1 VIGTRVLVIDDDAD
15 ERTLLKS
22 LYGRSDAEVIEAT
35 SGIEGLKALYRARP
49 DLVVL
54 DDETPDLD
62 GWQMVERIRQ
72 LTDVP
77 LLMLSVSDI
86 DREKVRALRAGA
98 DDYVTKPFG
107 REELLARSEALLRRR
122 RTNDDAPRRYADS
135 LVQVDFAAAEAR
147 VGDQPLQLS
156 PLEFRLL
163 TAFVRNTNNVLSQ
176 DDLLDLAWGDRT
188 LARERVKIYVGYLR
202 SKLRAAGVSDSA
214 IETVRGFGYRYRP
227 PEQPGGGWA

>member
-1 VIGTRVLVIDDDAD
+1 MIGTRVLVIDDDAD
-15 ERTLLKS
+15 ERTVLRK
-22 LYGRSDAEVIEAT
+22 LYGRTDAEVIEAS

-54 DDETPDLD
+54 DDEMPDLD

-77 LLMLSVSDI
+77 LLMLSMSDI
-86 DREKVRALRAGA
+86 ELEKVRALRAGA

-122 RTNDDAPRRYADS
+122 RSGDAAPRRYADL
-135 LVQVDFAAAEAR
+135 LVEVDFAAAEAR
-147 VGDQPLQLS
+147 VGERALQLS

-163 TAFVRNTNNVLSQ
+163 TAFVRNPNQVLSQ

-202 SKLRAAGVSDSA
+202 SKLRDAGGTGAA

-227 PEQPGGGWA
+227 PL

>member
-1 VIGTRVLVIDDDAD
+1 MLVIDNDAE
-15 ERTLLKS
+15 ERTLLRS
-22 LYGRSDAEVIEAT
+22 LYGRSAAEVIEAPN
-35 SGIEGLKALYRARP
+35 GIEGLKALYRARP

-54 DDETPDLD
+54 DDEMPDLN

-77 LLMLSVSDI
+77 LLMISMSDHE
-86 DREKVRALRAGA
+86 REKVRALRAGA

-122 RTNDDAPRRYADS
+122 RTDNGAVRRYSDAH
-135 LVQVDFAAAEAR
+135 VQVDFAAAEAR
-147 VGDQPLQLS
+147 AGDQRLHLS

-163 TAFVRNTNNVLSQ
+163 AAFVRNPNQVLSQ
-176 DDLLDLAWGDRT
+176 DDLLEMAWGDRT
-188 LARERVKIYVGYLR
+188 LAPERVKIYVGYLR
-202 SKLRAAGVSDSA
+202 AKLRAAGASDAA

-227 PEQPGGGWA
+227 PE

>member
-1 VIGTRVLVIDDDAD
+1 VNGTRVLVIDDDAE
-15 ERTLLKS
+15 ERTLLRS
-22 LYGRSDAEVIEAT
+22 LYGRSEAEVIEAPN
-35 SGIEGLKALYRARP
+35 GIEGLKALYRARP

-54 DDETPDLD
+54 DDEMPDLD

-77 LLMLSVSDI
+77 LLMISMSDRE
-86 DREKVRALRAGA
+86 REKVRALRAGA

-122 RTNDDAPRRYADS
+122 RNDHGTVRRYSDGH
-135 LVQVDFAAAEAR
+135 VEVDFAAAEAR
-147 VGDQPLQLS
+147 AGGERLHLS

-163 TAFVRNTNNVLSQ
+163 AAFVRNPGQVLSQ
-176 DDLLDLAWGDRT
+176 EALLDMAWGDRT
-188 LARERVKIYVGYLR
+188 LAPERVKIYVGYLR
-202 SKLRAAGVSDSA
+202 AKLRAAGASDAA

-227 PEQPGGGWA
+227 PE

>member
-1 VIGTRVLVIDDDAD
+1 VIGTRVLLIDDDAD
-15 ERTLLKS
+15 ERTLLRS

-35 SGIEGLKALYRARP
+35 SGVEGLKALYRSRP

-54 DDETPDLD
+54 DDGMPDLD
-62 GWQMVERIRQ
+62 GWEMVERIRQ

-77 LLMLSVSDI
+77 LLMLGVSDVE
-86 DREKVRALRAGA
+86 REKVRALRAGA
-98 DDYVTKPFG
+98 DDYVIKPFG

-122 RTNDDAPRRYADS
+122 RPHDGAPRRYADS
-135 LVQVDFAAAEAR
+135 LVEVDFAAAEAR
-147 VGDQPLQLS
+147 AGDRLLHLS

-163 TAFVRNTNNVLSQ
+163 AAFVRNPNHVLSH
-176 DDLLDLAWGDRT
+176 DDLLDMAWGDRT

-202 SKLRAAGVSDSA
+202 SKLRAADGADAA

-227 PEQPGGGWA
+227 PA

>member
-1 VIGTRVLVIDDDAD
+1 VLGARVLVIDDDAD
-15 ERTLLKS
+15 ERTLLRA
-22 LYGRSDAEVIEAT
+22 LYGRSDAEVFEAA

-49 DLVVL
+49 DLVIL
-54 DDETPDLD
+54 DDEMPDLD

-77 LLMLSVSDI
+77 LLMLGVADVE
-86 DREKVRALRAGA
+86 REKVRALRAGA
-98 DDYVTKPFG
+98 DDYVIKPFG

-122 RTNDDAPRRYADS
+122 RANDDAPRRYADG

-147 VGDQPLQLS
+147 VRDRPLHLS

-163 TAFVRNTNNVLSQ
+163 TAFVRNAGHVLSQ
-176 DDLLDLAWGDRT
+176 DDLLDMAWGDRT
-188 LARERVKIYVGYLR
+188 LARDRVKIYVGYLR
-202 SKLRAAGVSDSA
+202 SKLRAAGGSDAA

-227 PEQPGGGWA
+227 PE

>member
-15 ERTLLKS
+15 ERTLLRS
-22 LYGRSDAEVIEAT
+22 LYGRSEAEVIEAAT
-35 SGIEGLKALYRARP
+35 GVEGLKELYRARP

-54 DDETPDLD
+54 DGAMSDLD

-77 LLMLSVSDI
+77 LLMLSVSDLE
-86 DREKVRALRAGA
+86 REKVRALRAGA

-122 RTNDDAPRRYADS
+122 RSGEDAARRYADP

-147 VGDQPLQLS
+147 AGDRPLHLS

-163 TAFVRNTNNVLSQ
+163 TAFVRNPNQVLSQ
-176 DDLLDLAWGDRT
+176 NDLLDMAWGDRT

-202 SKLRAAGVSDSA
+202 ARLRAAGASDAA

-227 PEQPGGGWA
+227 PE